1 MINPWLEL
9 PTSEPFALAEDLET
23 ILAFNKSA
31 SLDLCIHLELLPEPF
46 IGDPSAPIVVL
57 ALNPGFSPDDPRH
70 HKTAQFIELS
80 RRNLRFENERYPFF
94 LLDPTLEAPGRVWW
108 EKKLSRLIN
117 AKGRETVAQK
127 VLCVE
132 YFPYHSRRFAHA
144 KLQVPS
150 QAFSL
155 QLIHSAIAREAII
168 VLLRSE
174 KLWLKSIP
182 ELATYERLYR
192 IKNPQNVVITR
203 NNCPDGYDSIL
214 TKL

>member
-9 PTSEPFALAEDLET
+9 PASEPFALADDLRA

-31 SLDLCIHLELLPEPF
+31 SPDLYIHLELLPEPF
-46 IGDPSAPIVVL
+46 IGNPSAPIVVL

-70 HKTAQFIELS
+70 HKSAQFIELS
-80 RRNLRFENERYPFF
+80 RKNLRVEQGLYPFF
-94 LLDPTLEAPGRVWW
+94 LLNPTLDAPGRNWW
-108 EKKLSRLIN
+108 EKKLSRLIS

-150 QAFSL
+150 QAFSM
-155 QLIHSAIAREAII
+155 QLIRNAMAREAII

-174 KLWLKSIP
+174 KLWLKAIP
-182 ELATYERLYR
+182 ELATYRRVYR

-214 TKL
+214 AEL